1 MKKMKTKLKS
11 KKIATLIIGITFS
24 ALIGLSFINV
34 NQGDPKPWPVP
45 AQFKK
50 MKNPVTFDDATLK
63 IARTLFS
70 KHCQSCHG
78 KTGKG
83 DGNKASELET
93 PTGDFST
100 AGFQSQT
107 DGEIFYKT
115 KEGRD
120 DMPSFKK
127 KIADD
132 EDIWILV
139 HYMRTFKKK

>member
-1 MKKMKTKLKS
+1 MKSTLKF
-11 KKIATLIIGITFS
+11 KKITMLVSGITLS
-24 ALIGLSFINV
+24 ALIALSFINV
-34 NQGDPKPWPVP
+34 NNGDPKPWKVP
-45 AQFKK
+45 DQYNK
-50 MKNPVTFDDATLK
+50 MKNPVNFDDEAMKIGKTLY
-63 IARTLFS
+63 A

-93 PTGDFST
+93 PTGDFSL
-100 AGFQSQT
+100 ADFQSQT
-107 DGEIFYKT
+107 DGALFYKT